1 MGFDCLALAG
11 QLLDFQIELL
21 RRLPGQGAVLFL
33 QAAPLFFEHL
43 LRQLIDSF
51 GTGGHFLP
59 IWPQGFHNL
68 PVQGALMP
76 EPIDLLIS
84 GNLPVQ
90 AEFFLAHSRKI
101 CTKLG
106 LLGSGALVGRFTG
119 KLGEGLLRY
128 LNLGFQFPS
137 ATDGI
142 IAVGGQLGAGHGP
155 GCPIQGSGGIGAKQS
170 AAHTGGGGNI
180 VSSFGETNEGVIPG
194 FVGDA
199 AQLPSGGGLYD
210 IADTAYRL
218 GDGLQNIPCPLP
230 FFLLFLCQGRCSLG
244 SGDTFLLPA
253 QVVLRCRLRL
263 SSLFLLFIRYGFR

>member
-1 MGFDCLALAG
+1 MAG
-11 QLLDFQIELL
+11 QILDFQIELL
-21 RRLPGQGAVLFL
+21 RRLPGQGTVLFL

-90 AEFFLAHSRKI
+90 AEFFLAHSGKI
-101 CTKLG
+101 CTELG

-128 LNLGFQFPS
+128 LNL
-137 ATDGI
+137 
-142 IAVGGQLGAGHGP
+142 
-155 GCPIQGSGGIGAKQS
+155 
-170 AAHTGGGGNI
+170 
-180 VSSFGETNEGVIPG
+180 
-194 FVGDA
+194 
-199 AQLPSGGGLYD
+199 
-210 IADTAYRL
+210 
-218 GDGLQNIPCPLP
+218 
-230 FFLLFLCQGRCSLG
+230 
-244 SGDTFLLPA
+244 
-253 QVVLRCRLRL
+253 
-263 SSLFLLFIRYGFR
+263 